1 MSEHVSALVKGIIVA
16 VMLVGVIGII
26 GDPSN
31 LTGYDLLGVGIL
43 TYCFIFIEIPKE

>member
-1 MSEHVSALVKGIIVA
+1 MSEHVSALVKALVLGLIIF
-16 VMLVGVIGII
+16 GVIGII